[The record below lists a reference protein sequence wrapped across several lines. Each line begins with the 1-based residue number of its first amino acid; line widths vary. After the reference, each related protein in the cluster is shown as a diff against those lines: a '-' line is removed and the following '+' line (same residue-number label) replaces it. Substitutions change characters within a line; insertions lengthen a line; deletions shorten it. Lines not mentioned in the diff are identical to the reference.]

1 MEVVQQ
7 IGARFKV
14 EPSEI
19 KKVGP
24 FFSLLS
30 FLLAFFLPPT
40 YLRLR
45 TSELADPLSLPPS
58 LSPPSSRPLAP
69 LTQSI
74 SSLIDREY
82 MRRKDGELN
91 VFEYVA

>member
-1 MEVVQQ
+1 MNSIMEVVQQ

-19 KKVGP
+19 KKVSSSFP
-24 FFSLLS
+24 SSS
-30 FLLAFFLPPT
+30 FLLL
-40 YLRLR
+40 
-45 TSELADPLSLPPS
+45 LPPS
-58 LSPPSSRPLAP
+58 PTCYFAP
-69 LTQSI
+69 LPQRREVNRLTLPRFPRSTQSI

-91 VFEYVA
+91 VFEYMA